1 MLNVINPTTP
11 ICSTAAIPHA
21 SLHLG
26 STYHKTHGRPQIKIR
41 ARSKRITRL
50 PKWKSLSSGS
60 TASMSASGNRSIT
73 TPTHA
78 SLFDTYN
85 RSLSRND
92 FVAIDV
98 VIDTLSDKWKEFTP
112 HDFAFSLE
120 MTQDLS
126 TSQQEFWESMATIIR
141 YSFSHMNHMYAQSS
155 QEWRRIIA
163 YAMMEVFWKQD
174 LSAFTD
180 QIERARERPAPIQEL
195 DCWGPFS
202 SDAEILAH
210 TMIDSLLLTY
220 CQKRA
225 VELFEIL
232 SERGVSMPGRFL
244 DSFIRI
250 AVVSGDGYQLERIGG
265 MLLRQEELYRRSS
278 LLNPEDTR
286 PRNRP
291 LTMPSR
297 LMDVFIQGAC
307 DNGLFELAREVF
319 DRGLEAN
326 RKYRAVTFTRILNSY
341 SVKEFGFDVVDAANS
356 IKKRTKVDR
365 QSKRRRDVDDGD
377 ALVMSGRPVDDD
389 AVSVQRSPAKAI
401 TVADPKDI
409 EKYISVMETLGV
421 EPSIVTLNVLTKLY
435 LEMAQY
441 KVPDAPAWKSA
452 FKRYNPL
459 GLEPDVVTHNTLL
472 AYYEKHRDL
481 TTMRKIYDDMVGVPG
496 GGWVNKSKRARRLQ
510 RKQAEQGRVSG
521 HETSDFKKT
530 DELTFGNDTAA
541 QDHDL
546 SQGRYS
552 SENKPSPPRHIRSN
566 RDIYTYNTMLHA
578 LLQHAVETKDIA
590 SIGQCFY
597 DMEQDGISA
606 DTVTFNTNI
615 LYHIS
620 RGDYAAAMQVY
631 RSMDNTAH
639 VAKTT
644 TAVSNDAWPSS
655 GAATAGIFAGL
666 GLAGSS
672 SSKPIRSTPSF
683 VTFMPQYKLKG
694 AKGDKCMHDVDE
706 GSQAPSSPNPA
717 KGPAAVTATSQDSRP
732 EPDVVTFTS
741 LISGFGQSNK
751 MDKAISVFMEM
762 TKRFKI
768 EPNLKTYSALAAGLH
783 RAGDHERAER
793 LWDEVLVDEEKSS
806 RRKEMHRNSS
816 DNEEQAS
823 NTGEIELSEEERAER
838 LYQERLIGG
847 DMKGHLTVLERRQV
861 EARRKMYRD
870 SLKE

>member
-1 MLNVINPTTP
+1 MCP
-11 ICSTAAIPHA
+11 S
-21 SLHLG
+21 
-26 STYHKTHGRPQIKIR
+26 R
-41 ARSKRITRL
+41 
-50 PKWKSLSSGS
+50 
-60 TASMSASGNRSIT
+60 NRSIT

-78 SLFDTYN
+78 SLFETYN
-85 RSLSRND
+85 RCFSGND

-112 HDFAFSLE
+112 HDFVFSLE
-120 MTQDLS
+120 MIQDLS
-126 TSQQEFWESMATIIR
+126 TSQQEFWESMATLIR

-155 QEWRRIIA
+155 QEWRRTIA

-174 LSAFTD
+174 LSAFAD
-180 QIERARERPAPIQEL
+180 QIERARERPAAAQEL

-210 TMIDSLLLTY
+210 ITIDSLLLTY

-225 VELFEIL
+225 LELFEIL
-232 SERGVSMPGRFL
+232 SERGISMPGRFL
-244 DSFIRI
+244 ESFIRV
-250 AVVSGDGYQLERIGG
+250 AVANGDGYQLERIGG
-265 MLLRQEELYRRSS
+265 MLLRQEELYHRSS
-278 LLNPEDTR
+278 LLTSEDTR

-297 LMDVFIQGAC
+297 LMDVFVQGAC

-326 RKYRAVTFTRILNSY
+326 RKYRAITFTRILNSY

-356 IKKRTKVDR
+356 IKKRAKVDR
-365 QSKRRRDVDDGD
+365 LPKRRKDVDDSG
-377 ALVMSGRPVDDD
+377 ALVMPSRPVDDD
-389 AVSVQRSPAKAI
+389 AASVQRPPAKAI

-409 EKYISVMETLGV
+409 EKYISVMETLGI

-441 KVPDAPAWKSA
+441 KVPDAPVWKSA

-510 RKQAEQGRVSG
+510 RKQAEQGRVNS
-521 HETSDFKKT
+521 HETSDLKKT
-530 DELTFGNDTAA
+530 GELTFGNDTAA

-546 SQGRYS
+546 SQSRYS
-552 SENKPSPPRHIRSN
+552 SENKPSSPRHIRSN

-631 RSMDNTAH
+631 HSMDGTAH
-639 VAKTT
+639 VAKRM
-644 TAVSNDAWPSS
+644 TAVSSDSWASS
-655 GAATAGIFAGL
+655 SAATTGILAGL
-666 GLAGSS
+666 GPAGSS

-683 VTFMPQYKLKG
+683 VTSMPQYKLKG
-694 AKGDKCMHDVDE
+694 ADGDKRVYNVDE
-706 GSQAPSSPNPA
+706 GSQAPSSPKPA
-717 KGPAAVTATSQDSRP
+717 KGPAAVAATSQDSPP

-793 LWDEVLVDEEKSS
+793 LWDEVLVDEEKSNE
-806 RRKEMHRNSS
+806 RKEMHWNSS
-816 DNEEQAS
+816 DNEGQAS
-823 NTGEIELSEEERAER
+823 ETNSGGRQEEEIELSEEERAER

-847 DMKGHLTVLERRQV
+847 DMGGHLTVLERRQV
-861 EARRKMYRD
+861 EARRRMYRD